1 MGLTCA
7 LVSHI
12 YMWAISKNI
21 LSEELIVE
29 ILHRADYLI
38 SSDDL
43 EKHVFVD
50 KDFFSNNGD
59 ESNNLDILNKIHKAV
74 WLKIS
79 EFLSYREPVVDHAV
93 LLFKKPGGVETE
105 WHQDRAYWATRD
117 EDASIFSVW
126 IALEDITEERGALN
140 LVKSNEVSMSEIGN
154 FNNGKLIEH
163 ELIEDKKGGFP
174 LLIRSELIPKI
185 ESDVEVVNLKRGS
198 AVLFDSF
205 EPHMSRENSSLTPR
219 LAMKIAYSERVQ
231 KDYFL
236 ISVNDLEKNTNRLR

>member
-1 MGLTCA
+1 
-7 LVSHI
+7 
-12 YMWAISKNI
+12 MWAISEDI
-21 LSEELIVE
+21 LSDELINE
-29 ILHRADYLI
+29 ILDRADYLI

-59 ESNNLDILNKIHKAV
+59 EPRNLDILNNIHKAV
-74 WLKIS
+74 WSKIS
-79 EFLSYREPVVDHAV
+79 ESFPYNEPVVDHAV
-93 LLFKKPGGVETE
+93 LLFKRPGGVETE

-117 EDASIFSVW
+117 EDTSIFSVW

-140 LVKSNEVSMSEIGN
+140 LVKSNEVGMSEIGS
-154 FNNGKLIEH
+154 FNNGKLIDH

-174 LLIRSELIPKI
+174 LLIKGELIPKI

-205 EPHMSRENSSLTPR
+205 EPHMSRENSSSTPR
-219 LAMKIAYSERVQ
+219 LAMKIAYSERAD
-231 KDYFL
+231 KNYYL
-236 ISVNDLEKNTNRLR
+236 ITNQGLENK

>member
-1 MGLTCA
+1 
-7 LVSHI
+7 
-12 YMWAISKNI
+12 MWAISEDI
-21 LSEELIVE
+21 LSDELINE
-29 ILHRADYLI
+29 ILDRADYLI
-38 SSDDL
+38 SSNDL

-59 ESNNLDILNKIHKAV
+59 EPRNLDILNNIHKAV
-74 WLKIS
+74 WSKIS
-79 EFLSYREPVVDHAV
+79 ESFPYHEPVIDHAV

-117 EDASIFSVW
+117 ENASIFSVW

-140 LVKSNEVSMSEIGN
+140 LIKSNEVSMSEIGN
-154 FNNGKLIEH
+154 FNNGKLIDH

-174 LLIRSELIPKI
+174 LLIEGGLIPKI
-185 ESDVEVVNLKRGS
+185 ESDKQVVSLKRGS

-205 EPHMSRENSSLTPR
+205 EPHMSRENSSNTPR
-219 LAMKIAYSERVQ
+219 LAMKIAYSERED

-236 ISVNDLEKNTNRLR
+236 ISVSDLENK

>member
-1 MGLTCA
+1 
-7 LVSHI
+7 
-12 YMWAISKNI
+12 MWAISEDI
-21 LSEELIVE
+21 LSDELINE
-29 ILHRADYLI
+29 ILDRADYLI
-38 SSDDL
+38 SSNDL

-59 ESNNLDILNKIHKAV
+59 EPRNLDILNNIHKAV
-74 WLKIS
+74 WSKIS
-79 EFLSYREPVVDHAV
+79 ESFPYNEPVVDHAV

-140 LVKSNEVSMSEIGN
+140 LVKSNEVRMSEIGN
-154 FNNGKLIEH
+154 FNNGKLIDH

-174 LLIRSELIPKI
+174 LIIKGELIPKI
-185 ESDVEVVNLKRGS
+185 ESDVKVVNLKRGS

-205 EPHMSRENSSLTPR
+205 EPHMSRENSSNTPR
-219 LAMKIAYSERVQ
+219 LAMKIAYSERAN
-231 KDYFL
+231 KNYYL
-236 ISVNDLEKNTNRLR
+236 ITNRDLENK